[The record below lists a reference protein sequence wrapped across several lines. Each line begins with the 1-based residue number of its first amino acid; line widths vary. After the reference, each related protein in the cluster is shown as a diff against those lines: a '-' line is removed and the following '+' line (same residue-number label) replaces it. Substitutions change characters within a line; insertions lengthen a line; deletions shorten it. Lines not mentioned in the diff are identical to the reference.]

1 MPSATVENVSG
12 CCARHGQ
19 EELFQERFARRLARR
34 YRRRGPDAMAR
45 SLARRASASGIEGAE
60 VLEIGGGIG
69 QVLLELLKA
78 GASRGEVVELV
89 PVYEEHARALAV
101 EAGVGERVSYRTAD
115 LIADPP
121 ARTSADVVVLNKV
134 VCCTPD
140 GVELAAL
147 AASLARRTLALS
159 FPRDVIWSRAFFGAT
174 NVVLRLTRR
183 RFRVFVH
190 PPDALAAAVE
200 SQGLALSSERDGPLF
215 RIAAYERA

>member
-1 MPSATVENVSG
+1 
-12 CCARHGQ
+12 
-19 EELFQERFARRLARR
+19 
-34 YRRRGPDAMAR
+34 
-45 SLARRASASGIEGAE
+45 

-89 PVYEEHARALAV
+89 LAYEEHTRALAV
-101 EAGVGERVSYRTAD
+101 EAGVGDRVSYRTAD
-115 LIADPP
+115 LVADPQ
-121 ARTSADVVVLNKV
+121 ARVPADVVVLNKV

-159 FPRDVIWSRAFFGAT
+159 FPRDVVWSRAFFGAT
-174 NVVLRLTRR
+174 NIVLRLTRR

-190 PPDALAAAVE
+190 PPGALASAIE
-200 SQGLALSSERDGPLF
+200 SQGLTVASERDGPLF
-215 RIAAYERA
+215 RIVAYERA